1 MITFLNQQLALVPTG
16 AWDLLSMLKNS
27 KNYTV
32 TAGGLFLVLLGT
44 VAFITGGVFLLLK
57 FMGGPQQQQKHG
69 WGTVIA
75 LLLLGGAV
83 ATGGYQL
90 MKTVTSGAQATV
102 TKLGG
107 GDIVT
112 QLSMLPGIPG
122 LF

>member
-1 MITFLNQQLALVPTG
+1 MITFLNQQLALVPAG
-16 AWDLLSMLKNS
+16 AWDLLNMLKNS

-32 TAGGLFLVLLGT
+32 TAGGLFLILLGT
-44 VAFITGGVFLLLK
+44 IGFITGGVFLVLK

-69 WGTVIA
+69 WGQIA
-75 LLLLGGAV
+75 MLLLFGGAL

-90 MKTVTSGAQATV
+90 LKTVTSGAQTTV

-112 QLSMLPGIPG
+112 PLSMLPGIPG